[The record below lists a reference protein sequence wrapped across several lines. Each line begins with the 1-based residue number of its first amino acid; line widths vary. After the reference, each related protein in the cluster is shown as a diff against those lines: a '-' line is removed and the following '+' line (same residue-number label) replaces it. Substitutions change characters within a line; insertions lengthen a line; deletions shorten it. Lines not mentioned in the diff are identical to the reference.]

1 MLGRRPVYP
10 EPDEGRNHRN
20 TKNGVFLCHNFCVT
34 TMATIVVCSFGA
46 MRFAY

>member
-10 EPDEGRNHRN
+10 EPDEGRNQRN
-20 TKNGVFLCHNFCVT
+20 TETVCFCVT
-34 TMATIVVCSFGA
+34 TMATVVVGSFGT